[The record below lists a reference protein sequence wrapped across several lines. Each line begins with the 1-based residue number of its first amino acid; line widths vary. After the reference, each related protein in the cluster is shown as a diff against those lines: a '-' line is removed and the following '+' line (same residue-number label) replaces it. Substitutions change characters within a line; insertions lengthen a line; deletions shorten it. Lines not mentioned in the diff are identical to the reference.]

1 MEGPLSTLECFF
13 HVPLTRKEAL
23 MNAPQMS
30 SQRSAYSLILTINI
44 TTLPLLA
51 YYSRFALGGQ
61 RGMGLINC
69 LQFKARLLAEETV

>member
-44 TTLPLLA
+44 TALHCLHITLVLPWEGKEEWAWLIV
-51 YYSRFALGGQ
+51 YSSKQDF
-61 RGMGLINC
+61 
-69 LQFKARLLAEETV
+69 